1 MRYGFVVVVLSC
13 LLAII
18 TGSPVPRVA
27 ASPCPRVP
35 VSSRPLRIS
44 IPDPRIIASPRPE
57 YLWYEAENMRGI
69 ATDRTWRANTQ
80 SFLAKLSQSPSPGW
94 GINGPGVSAEW
105 SQGGESEW
113 NSVAAS
119 ADETRATIYQ
129 NIYVPRAGDY
139 KVWARYADWSGKN
152 ERFSIRIVQNE
163 REVLSM
169 NLNRRSSSTLTTK
182 SVCTGAGL
190 LPGMALQ

>member
-1 MRYGFVVVVLSC
+1 MWYGFVVVVLSY
-13 LLAII
+13 LLAIT
-18 TGSPVPRVA
+18 TGSTDPRVAGSPRPRVAGSPRPRVAGSPRPRVA
-27 ASPCPRVP
+27 ASPRPRV
-35 VSSRPLRIS
+35 
-44 IPDPRIIASPRPE
+44 AGSPRAE
-57 YLWYEAENMRGI
+57 YLWYETENMRGI
-69 ATDRTWRANTQ
+69 ATDRRGEPILNPSWRNYSKAQ
-80 SFLAKLSQSPSPGW
+80 APGW

-139 KVWARYADWSGKN
+139 KVWVRYADWSGKN

-163 REVLSM
+163 REVFKHEFGIADLVDAHDEIS
-169 NLNRRSSSTLTTK
+169 
-182 SVCTGAGL
+182 
-190 LPGMALQ
+190 